1 MFKKRREFIIIFID
15 LIKVKVSLK
24 KLLKTENIKV
34 KQSLSLKYYSL
45 VLLKT

>member
-1 MFKKRREFIIIFID
+1 MFKKKKEFIIIFIN
-15 LIKVKVSLK
+15 LIKVKILLK

-34 KQSLSLKYYSL
+34 KHSLSLKYYSL